1 MKKNVILLLAFLLTI
16 GKAYAD
22 KLVVGN
28 LNVPHGGQAT
38 LIVNY
43 QFDVAE
49 LYSGYQF
56 SLTLPEGLATV
67 KNDAG
72 NSLFELGD
80 CYDASYTVSS
90 SYASGVDNFVAL
102 SLQSVPLKG
111 ASGVL
116 LEIPIVGLETL
127 SVGDT
132 FTAKLSGIQFG
143 NKDGV
148 NTAYF
153 DDISFTITITEPA
166 DPWITLDENST
177 TLPEASDGETQIKV
191 KRTIKANQWNTI
203 CFPFAMTETQVYDA
217 FGEDVQ
223 LYEFMEYEADEN
235 LTEIKVLFDAAYLS
249 EDGFFANYPYIIKT
263 SKDISEFMVT
273 STIEPDEENAVAEF
287 TNGRTGSR
295 KEVYG
300 TFYGTLKAGGKVPA
314 NCLFLN
320 GGDFWYSTGVSNL
333 KAFRGYFEFV
343 DILASIENSNSKIQI
358 VFRDETTGIKNI
370 ETYVNDKAIYDLQG
384 RRVVEP
390 GKGIYIKKGK
400 KIVIK

>member
-1 MKKNVILLLAFLLTI
+1 MKKLIFTMSALVLMCLSSMADNITADNVNLLPGKTVQLAI
-16 GKAYAD
+16 NMENNERAYTAFWFE
-22 KLVVGN
+22 LELPVGISVTN
-28 LNVPHGGQAT
+28 A
-38 LIVNY
+38 VNSNR
-43 QFDVAE
+43 
-49 LYSGYQF
+49 LSSNF
-56 SLTLPEGLATV
+56 SLTWD
-67 KNDAG
+67 K
-72 NSLFELGD
+72 
-80 CYDASYTVSS
+80 
-90 SYASGVDNFVAL
+90 VDNGEPNTYKFYGTEFDTEQSKQEISGTSGTILTLTL
-102 SLQSVPLKG
+102 S
-111 ASGVL
+111 AA
-116 LEIPIVGLETL
+116 ETL
-127 SVGDT
+127 EVGST
-132 FTAKLSGIQFG
+132 LVAKIKKISATSFEG
-143 NKDGV
+143 NETYD
-148 NTAYF
+148 F
-153 DDISFTITITEPA
+153 DDYSFTIKIS

-203 CFPFAMTETQVYDA
+203 CLPFAMTETQVYDA
-217 FGEDVQ
+217 FGDDMQ

-235 LTEIKVLFDAAYLS
+235 LTEIKVLFDVAHLG

-370 ETYVNDKAIYDLQG
+370 ETYVNDEAIYDLQG
-384 RRVVEP
+384 RRVVES
-390 GKGIYIKKGK
+390 GKGVYIKKGK